1 MRILTPAWIVPT
13 GLATLTLLGC
23 GQRDANEV
31 AREEVMRVIDEA
43 ARAQTSTSA
52 LDAEDRVYTVARTKQ
67 GIDIPADFSS
77 AATQMDRRNAL
88 VDELE
93 AAAGPAGPLQQYSIA
108 RTLADIH
115 RSNASYLA
123 ARAHDSFS
131 DLRSQLIHG
140 QSFAQ
145 RLQWVNAQ
153 LSEINGD
160 RSAVINTFENGELG
174 GDYPKVEG
182 VAQLRE
188 RAAEIQA
195 QIENAKARYAE
206 LAEEVQALD
215 ASRLEHDGL
224 ELTLKNDASS
234 LSGEAR
240 FDKMDQSIRAWQQ
253 ARLDEAVAEEK
264 VLLAKAEFYRAGLV
278 LADLAS
284 DDGRLSP
291 QMVSAFNTLV
301 EEQQVDEIIAAF
313 EAQPDLAAVNGT
325 IDELTRRIEEVRT
338 EIRALDA
345 ARREATTMQTE
356 HIGNFN
362 DMLTAVDAQIAVL
375 TTQRYSAA
383 LESVVKAEE
392 ALAGATPPPSVAQA
406 HGLDL
411 LSTYLLHVRI
421 QHDQLVGLETYQN
434 LLAGLSA
441 NGSTVL
447 GEDLVDR
454 LNELATGMD
463 ESIEALRADASLS
476 GEDSLRQT
484 VTAHLET
491 LRAGAGDE
499 TSEAT
504 QIDSLGEMFDTLW
517 QNMETGE

>member
-1 MRILTPAWIVPT
+1 MLPT

-31 AREEVMRVIDEA
+31 AREEVMRVIDQA
-43 ARAQTSTSA
+43 TRAQTSTSA
-52 LDAEDRVYTVARTKQ
+52 LDAKDRVYTVASTKQ

-77 AATQMDRRNAL
+77 AATQLDRRNAL

-123 ARAHDSFS
+123 ARAQDSFS
-131 DLRSQLIHG
+131 NLRSQMIHG
-140 QSFAQ
+140 QSYAQ

-160 RSAVINTFENGELG
+160 RTAVINTFENGELG

-188 RAAEIQA
+188 RAAEIQTQVEKA
-195 QIENAKARYAE
+195 QARYAE

-224 ELTLKNDASS
+224 ELTLKNEASS
-234 LSGEAR
+234 LSGDAR

-253 ARLDEAVAEEK
+253 ARIDEAVAEEK
-264 VLLAKAEFYRAGLV
+264 VLLAKAEFYSTGLV
-278 LADLAS
+278 LANLVS
-284 DDGRLSP
+284 EDGRLSP
-291 QMVSAFNTLV
+291 QMINAFNTLV
-301 EEQQVDEIIAAF
+301 DEQRVDEIVAAF

-325 IDELTRRIEEVRT
+325 IAELTGRIEEVRT

-345 ARREATTMQTE
+345 ARREATTAQAE

-362 DMLTAVDAQIAVL
+362 DMLTALDAHVAVL
-375 TTQRYSAA
+375 TTQRYNAA

-392 ALAGATPPPSVAQA
+392 TLAGATPPPSVAQA

-411 LSTYLLHVRI
+411 LTTYLLHVRI
-421 QHDQLVGLETYQN
+421 QHDQLVALETYQT
-434 LLAGLSA
+434 LLGGLAA
-441 NGSTVL
+441 NGPTVL
-447 GEDLVDR
+447 GQDLADR
-454 LNELATGMD
+454 INELAAGAD
-463 ESIEALRADASLS
+463 EPIQALRAEAALS
-476 GEDSLRQT
+476 GNESLRQT

-491 LRAGAGDE
+491 LRAGAADE
-499 TSEAT
+499 TPEAT
-504 QIDSLGEMFDTLW
+504 QIDSLGNMLDTLW
-517 QNMETGE
+517 QNMQASE